1 MNILLKNNINGRS
14 FVAFVCK
21 KINPVF
27 YALCITFFLFI
38 SSSVQS
44 HPHSWIDLKT
54 VIEGDKNQITGFKMS
69 WTFDAITSSYMLDG
83 EDLSEQNKAKAL
95 QEMAE
100 GILENLVQTDYFT
113 YFYNDGTPLKYSL
126 ATDVGIV
133 QDRTKL
139 TLNYFLPLSQP
150 KLINGETV

>member
-1 MNILLKNNINGRS
+1 MNILLKHNIDSGS
-14 FVAFVCK
+14 PVAFISK
-21 KINPVF
+21 KIDQLF
-27 YALCITFFLFI
+27 YTLCLIFSVFI
-38 SSSVQS
+38 SSPVQS

-150 KLINGETV
+150 K